1 MRGEKAS
8 LSIWGIKR
16 RNITVIYSSRMPIRN
31 AGVACKQRTKAEAV
45 KYTTTVH
52 VTVWCIKIEV

>member
-16 RNITVIYSSRMPIRN
+16 RNITVKYSSRMTIRDD
-31 AGVACKQRTKAEAV
+31 GVVCKQRTKAEAV
-45 KYTTTVH
+45 KYTTAVH
-52 VTVWCIKIEV
+52 VTVRCIKSKV

>member
-8 LSIWGIKR
+8 LSVWGMKR
-16 RNITVIYSSRMPIRN
+16 RNITVKYSSRMTIRDD
-31 AGVACKQRTKAEAV
+31 GVVCKQRTKAEAV

-52 VTVWCIKIEV
+52 VTVWCIEL

>member
-8 LSIWGIKR
+8 LSICGMKR
-16 RNITVIYSSRMPIRN
+16 RNITVKYSSKMPVRDD
-31 AGVACKQRTKAEAV
+31 GVACKQRTKAEAV